1 MALEMNDIMT
11 LKALGNDRD
20 GLSPYEQFKVGSM
33 QSRRPSGTA
42 IAGLAVA
49 IGGAVAG
56 VAGWFYAHSQAK
68 KAQDVAA
75 AKNDGLRDL
84 VTTLASTVAAERNER
99 IAGDLNITTTINDSV
114 SGSQQGSV
122 NAQIEANAMAQA
134 QTTLLTQAM
143 LGNLS
148 ENAQKVQ
155 LYSAPQPC
163 GCPGSCGCNG

>member
-1 MALEMNDIMT
+1 MALEMNDLMA
-11 LKALGNDRD
+11 LKGFGNERE
-20 GLSPYEQFKVGSM
+20 GLSQYEQIKVG
-33 QSRRPSGTA
+33 RRPSGTA

-163 GCPGSCGCNG
+163 GCPATGCGCN